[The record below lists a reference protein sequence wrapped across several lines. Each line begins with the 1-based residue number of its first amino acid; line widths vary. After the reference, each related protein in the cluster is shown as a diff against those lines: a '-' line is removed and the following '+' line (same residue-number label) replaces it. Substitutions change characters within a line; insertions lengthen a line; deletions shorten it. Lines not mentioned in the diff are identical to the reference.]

1 MDIMEM
7 TITISSVIAIVG
19 VLITL
24 SNFFSS
30 RTKKDKN
37 EEARL
42 VRIET
47 LLVKIDE
54 NTTDLNNRVKD
65 HDKLLTKHETRIS
78 VLEAESPFHNHN
90 HTAQK

>member
-1 MDIMEM
+1 MDIMGM
-7 TITISSVIAIVG
+7 TLTISGVITVVG
-19 VLITL
+19 ALIAL
-24 SNFFSS
+24 SNFFSN
-30 RTKKDKN
+30 RTKRDKY

-78 VLEAESPFHNHN
+78 VLEAESPYHNHKV
-90 HTAQK
+90 QK